1 MKANTRRKPVVIG
14 AVVAALAVIAGI
26 AAVTVVFGTGAVG
39 GARIARTAP
48 DAILVGPDWVADR
61 SGEVTILDYRGGFD
75 QFAEGHIPGAAHVAR
90 EVAWDTVDGIEGMLP
105 DPEIVAADLE
115 EAGVS
120 NDRPVVVY
128 DQGNGLWA
136 SRLFWALEYL
146 GHEQVHVLDG
156 GVTAWREADHK
167 ISTEIAAPQRGRFEV
182 DLRPQLIADTEYI
195 LEQLGNEQLVV
206 LDTRSPDEFAGR
218 DVRSSRGGHIPTS
231 VNLDW
236 VNNLDGNQRI
246 KPIAELAELYRE
258 VIDGEHGGE
267 AVTLCQTGV
276 RGAHTYLVLRVLGEE
291 QVRVYDGSWAEWGND
306 PEVPVDSL

>member
-1 MKANTRRKPVVIG
+1 MSSDIRRKPVTIAAAVIVVIG
-14 AVVAALAVIAGI
+14 AAVAVAYGAG
-26 AAVTVVFGTGAVG
+26 VVG
-39 GARIARTAP
+39 GPQITRTVP
-48 DAILVGPDWVADR
+48 EEILVDPEWVAERADQ
-61 SGEVTILDYRGGFD
+61 VTILDYNGNFD
-75 QFAEGHIPGAAHVAR
+75 LFAEGHIPGAAFVAR
-90 EVAWDTVDGIEGMLP
+90 EVVWDTVDGIDGMLP
-105 DPEIVAADLE
+105 DPELVAADLE

-156 GVTAWREADHK
+156 GLKAWQEAGHEVS
-167 ISTEIAAPQRGRFEV
+167 IEIATPERGKFELN
-182 DLRPQLIADTEYI
+182 LRPELIADKEYV
-195 LEQLGNEQLVV
+195 LDQLDNEQLTV
-206 LDTRSPDEFAGR
+206 LDTRSPDEFAGT
-218 DVRSSRGGHIPTS
+218 DVRAERGGHIPNS
-231 VNLDW
+231 LNIDW
-236 VNNLDGNQRI
+236 VNNVGEDERF
-246 KPIAELAELYRE
+246 KPIAELAELYQE

-306 PEVPVDSL
+306 PEAPVESL